1 MRQVRAVRL
10 WPCAVVVGSGYCV
23 SVRNRYKLA
32 YRDRVGVVVI
42 DAEPM
47 AGSPI
52 GFYLFTSSL
61 TLVPARRGE
70 IEARL
75 RSAFEAAGWNL
86 ELM

>member
-1 MRQVRAVRL
+1 
-10 WPCAVVVGSGYCV
+10 
-23 SVRNRYKLA
+23 
-32 YRDRVGVVVI
+32 VI